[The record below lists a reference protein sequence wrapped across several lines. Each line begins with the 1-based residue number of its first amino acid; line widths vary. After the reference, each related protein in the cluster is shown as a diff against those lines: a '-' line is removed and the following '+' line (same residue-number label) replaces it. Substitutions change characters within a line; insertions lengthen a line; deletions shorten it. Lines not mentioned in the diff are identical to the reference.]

1 MTGALQAD
9 AATGALTFDDKMAMT
24 RMMCHNMDVE
34 QQVVEAMSKVATY
47 QTTKNG
53 LQLKDK
59 EGNVVLELKKTE

>member
-1 MTGALQAD
+1 
-9 AATGALTFDDKMAMT
+9 
-24 RMMCHNMDVE
+24 MMCHNMDVE